1 MDAAVVLAGG
11 QSRRMGRDK
20 ATLPWGRT
28 TLLGQVSEVL
38 QSAVGGPVFVVHAA
52 GQELPP
58 LPPGVRTVVDP
69 QPDLGPVQGLA
80 AGLAAAADPEAPDDP
95 DRAAFV
101 AATDLPFLHG
111 AVVRRVL
118 SLLDD
123 DHDVAAPVLDGHPQ
137 LLAAAYRC
145 AVAPEVAS
153 RLAGGERR
161 ARTVVAAL
169 RVRLLAPADLLADPE
184 VARADPALRSFTN
197 LNHPAAYESALA
209 SRRP

>member
-1 MDAAVVLAGG
+1 VLAGG

-20 ATLPWGRT
+20 ASLPWGRT
-28 TLLGQVSEVL
+28 TLLGQVCAVL
-38 QSAVGGPVFVVHAA
+38 RAAVGGPVLVVHAA

-80 AGLAAAADPEAPDDP
+80 AGLAAAADPGDP
-95 DRAAFV
+95 GRAAFV
-101 AATDLPFLHG
+101 AATDLPFLHA

-118 SLLDD
+118 SSLDD
-123 DHDVAAPVLDGHPQ
+123 DHDVAAPILDGHPQ

-145 AVAPEVAS
+145 AVAPEVAA
-153 RLAGGERR
+153 RLAAGERR
-161 ARTVVAAL
+161 VRTVVAAL
-169 RVRLLAPADLLADPE
+169 RVRPLAPADLLADPE

-197 LNHPAAYESALA
+197 LNDRAAYESALA
-209 SRRP
+209 SRTP